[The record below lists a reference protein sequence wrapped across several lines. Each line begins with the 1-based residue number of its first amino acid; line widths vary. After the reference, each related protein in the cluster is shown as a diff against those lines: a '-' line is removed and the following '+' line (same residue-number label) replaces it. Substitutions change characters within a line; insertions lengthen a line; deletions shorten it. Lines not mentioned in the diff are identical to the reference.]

1 MQPAAGGDG
10 AAAADSAGGAPDE
23 AELLSLRFGLPTH
36 ARVGHLWFQRRA
48 VLVAEAAQSLDAAT
62 YIEALVVQNRGSG
75 LMCAVHGRAWC
86 GKSALVS
93 TVVSRLQVPGGGYV
107 TREAVER
114 RRPERRLGRRC
125 RGSCVGGG
133 PQADRFAPDFSR
145 SEPLLERSARR
156 RRRREASRAA
166 DKRARDP
173 ARPLGGRSVRSL
185 SDLRAASDVG
195 NYRPPQASSTNRVT
209 ATGHHDLNRNQQLHA
224 GSKKKII
231 D

>member
-75 LMCAVHGRAWC
+75 LMCAVHGRAGC

-93 TVVSRLQVPGGGYV
+93 TVVSRLQVPGGGGGI
-107 TREAVER
+107 RDSRGCRAPPPRAPAGAAVSR
-114 RRPERRLGRRC
+114 QLCWGRP
-125 RGSCVGGG
+125 
-133 PQADRFAPDFSR
+133 A
-145 SEPLLERSARR
+145 
-156 RRRREASRAA
+156 
-166 DKRARDP
+166 
-173 ARPLGGRSVRSL
+173 GRSVRSGFL
-185 SDLRAASDVG
+185 KER
-195 NYRPPQASSTNRVT
+195 T
-209 ATGHHDLNRNQQLHA
+209 AP
-224 GSKKKII
+224 
-231 D
+231 